1 MKYLRHITS
10 VIIIIIIAV
19 LAAGT
24 IIEKLHG
31 SEYALAHVY
40 GSWWFVGL
48 WALVAALIVYMAVKY
63 RIWKRLAVCALH
75 LSILL
80 ILLGALLTMLTG
92 QHGRMKLEPNRPN
105 SHFFIQERGE
115 ITKEALPFSLT
126 LDHFEIENYPDSKK
140 PKDYVSYLRLSDG
153 ETQRDV
159 VISMNH
165 ILKHKHYR
173 FYQSDYDDKGNSI
186 LDVAR
191 DPWGISVTYAGYALL
206 FLSLIALPFSRFVSL
221 RGETT
226 KQPRHSVCSLDC
238 RASLAMT
245 QSENRPCPSLR
256 GTEQS
261 TNRIVTISWLSVLVV
276 LLVVLYIRML
286 THPLLPVLR
295 SPFFSLHISTIV
307 TAYALLLGILVV
319 GIIAI
324 IRPKDLARMERLK
337 NISTAMLYPAVAL
350 LTAGIFIGA
359 IWANVSWGNYWSW
372 DPKEVWALITLLIYA
387 APLHGKLWKSFNKP
401 LFFHIYG
408 ILAFLSVVITYFG
421 VNLILGGV
429 HAYN

>member
-1 MKYLRHITS
+1 MKYIRHITS
-10 VIIIIIIAV
+10 ILIIVLIAV

-24 IIEKLHG
+24 IVERLHG
-31 SEYALAHVY
+31 SEFALAHVY
-40 GSWWFVGL
+40 STWWFVGL
-48 WALVAALIVYMAVKY
+48 WALLAGLLIYMAVKC

-75 LSILL
+75 LSILF

-105 SHFFIQERGE
+105 NHFLIQNQDN

-126 LDHFEIENYPDSKK
+126 LDRFEIETYSDSDK
-140 PKDYVSYLRLSDG
+140 PKDYISYIQLNDG
-153 ETQRDV
+153 ETQQDV

-165 ILKHKHYR
+165 ILRYKHYR
-173 FYQSDYDDKGNSI
+173 FYQSDYDKQGSSI

-191 DPWGISVTYAGYALL
+191 DPWGIAVTYTGYALL
-206 FLSLIALPFSRFVSL
+206 FVSL
-221 RGETT
+221 VALVGW
-226 KQPRHSVCSLDC
+226 
-238 RASLAMT
+238 
-245 QSENRPCPSLR
+245 PSLR
-256 GTEQS
+256 GGTTKQS

-307 TAYALLLGILVV
+307 TAYALLLGIMIV

-324 IRPKDLARMERLK
+324 IKPKNQARLEKLK
-337 NISTAMLYPAVAL
+337 TLSTAMLYPAVAL
-350 LTAGIFIGA
+350 LAIGIFIGA

-372 DPKEVWALITLLIYA
+372 DPKEVWALITLLVYA
-387 APLHGKLWKSFNKP
+387 APLHERLWKTFQKP
-401 LFFHIYG
+401 MFFHIYC
-408 ILAFLSVVITYFG
+408 ILAFLSVLITYFG
-421 VNLILGGV
+421 VNLLLGGV

>member
-1 MKYLRHITS
+1 MKHLRHNTS
-10 VIIIIIIAV
+10 VLVIILIAV

-24 IIEKLHG
+24 IVVKLHG

-40 GSWWFVGL
+40 STWWFVGL
-48 WALVAALIVYMAVKY
+48 WALMAGLLIYMAVKCHL
-63 RIWKRLAVCALH
+63 WKRLAVCGLH
-75 LSILL
+75 MSILL

-105 SHFFIQERGE
+105 SHFFIQEKGE

-126 LDHFEIENYPDSKK
+126 LDRFEIETYEGSNK
-140 PKDYVSYLRLSDG
+140 PKDYVSYLKLNDG
-153 ETQRDV
+153 ETHQDV
-159 VISMNH
+159 IISMNH

-191 DPWGISVTYAGYALL
+191 DPWGIGVTYAGYALL
-206 FLSLIALPFSRFVSL
+206 FVALAAILF
-221 RGETT
+221 
-226 KQPRHSVCSLDC
+226 
-238 RASLAMT
+238 
-245 QSENRPCPSLR
+245 
-256 GTEQS
+256 EQRK
-261 TNRIVTISWLSVLVV
+261 TVKAVTISWVAVLIVLMVV
-276 LLVVLYIRML
+276 LHIRM
-286 THPLLPVLR
+286 HPHTLMPVLR
-295 SPFFSLHISTIV
+295 SPLFSIHISTIV

-319 GIIAI
+319 GIIAL
-324 IRPKDLARMERLK
+324 IRPKNLTRMERLK

-350 LTAGIFIGA
+350 LAAGIFIGA
-359 IWANVSWGNYWSW
+359 IWANISWGNYWSW

-387 APLHGKLWKSFNKP
+387 APLHEKLWKSFQKP

>member
-1 MKYLRHITS
+1 MKQLRHITS
-10 VIIIIIIAV
+10 VLVITLIAV

-24 IIEKLHG
+24 IVEKLHG
-31 SEYALAHVY
+31 SDFARIHVY
-40 GSWWFVGL
+40 SAWWFVGL
-48 WALVAALIVYMAVKY
+48 WALVALLIVYMAVKCKM
-63 RIWKRLAVCALH
+63 WKQLAVGTLH
-75 LSILL
+75 LSILF

-105 SHFFIQERGE
+105 SHFFINEHGE

-126 LDHFEIENYPDSKK
+126 LDRFEIETYPNSSK

-153 ETQRDV
+153 QTQKDV
-159 VISMNH
+159 VISMNN

-191 DPWGISVTYAGYALL
+191 DPWGIGVTYTGYALL
-206 FLSLIALPFSRFVSL
+206 FLSLVALVAR
-221 RGETT
+221 
-226 KQPRHSVCSLDC
+226 
-238 RASLAMT
+238 
-245 QSENRPCPSLR
+245 PSLR
-256 GTEQS
+256 GGTTKQS
-261 TNRIVTISWLSVLVV
+261 ISRQSSRVITISWLSVLVV

-319 GIIAI
+319 GVIAL
-324 IRPKDLARMERLK
+324 IRPKNLARMERLK
-337 NISTAMLYPAVAL
+337 SLSMAMLYPAVAL
-350 LTAGIFIGA
+350 LAIGIFIGA
-359 IWANVSWGNYWSW
+359 VWANVSWGNYWSW

-387 APLHGKLWKSFNKP
+387 APLHEKLWKSFQKP

-408 ILAFLSVVITYFG
+408 ILAFLSVAFTYFG
-421 VNLILGGV
+421 VNLLLGGV